1 MPSESHSSFISAQK
15 KNKKQ
20 KKHTRN
26 FSRYVKFF
34 KTDEE
39 FIFNIAQPWPT
50 LSWETLG
57 TVWQNKSGVK

>member
-1 MPSESHSSFISAQK
+1 MICHLKVIVHLYQHKKKK
-15 KNKKQ
+15 KN
-20 KKHTRN
+20 TRN

-50 LSWETLG
+50 LS
-57 TVWQNKSGVK
+57 

>member
-1 MPSESHSSFISAQK
+1 MICHLKVIVHLYQHK
-15 KNKKQ
+15 KKQ
-20 KKHTRN
+20 KTKKNTRN

-50 LSWETLG
+50 LS
-57 TVWQNKSGVK
+57 